1 MSIEKYISPFI
12 QSHFPEFYKE
22 YGTNFI
28 AFTRAYYEWLESAG
42 NPIEQ
47 SRKLYEYADID
58 STVDTFIKYFKNK
71 YMLSIPENIAADKRL
86 LSKHIL
92 DLYKSKGSLRSYEL
106 LFRILFNEDIQV
118 YIPGNDL
125 FRLSNNKYIK
135 PVYIEISDNQY
146 LNDIIGKIIYDSSLL
161 STAVVENYFIK
172 TVNNKTIN
180 VLTLSSVNG
189 SFKYGS
195 KIICYDLYVNNAGNK
210 ISQYEYNQLNEI
222 EKTDYNLAITIN
234 NAPIITGSLL
244 SVGIINGGSNFRV
257 GDLLDVIGD
266 GTGGIARVSTIGQ
279 DISGKVNFKL
289 IDGGSGFTTNSTVT
303 VTPVLGD
310 TGTGATF
317 KVGAIKDKEII
328 NISSDI
334 IANTTYNTT
343 LVLDNSLVGCN
354 LTISITSGT
363 FAINDTITSIAATN
377 VLPID
382 VTTLVDNSFANGES
396 LSNSSLGISS
406 LTAHIVDG
414 NLIYV
419 NGADI
424 LNANLTTGTIL
435 ISNTTSSIL
444 KVNTLLPIQSEYGS
458 GTINTISGSTILKIT
473 DPSYGFGYFVPGSS
487 IKNQIDST
495 ATVVSF
501 TRNTNW
507 PDFTNTTIGNK
518 NLDTPISSVLTLIN
532 KEVGTIDYLSQINPG
547 SNYSG
552 YPTVVVNE
560 QDIYDLKIPDK
571 TGYKGRNAIV
581 TTDIERTKNT
591 INTVDIFD
599 SGFGYSPGSQVQLV
613 STNTQNEA
621 IVTGTAVVDRQ
632 GVGSGFFSNRSG
644 FVSDTQ
650 YIIDSNYWQTQSYD
664 IIATRM
670 LSSYEKFVRD
680 LVHPAGIALFGTLKI
695 ATEIQNEIAAPASFI
710 LQSTL

>member
-244 SVGIINGGSNFRV
+244 SVGIINGGNNFRV

-334 IANTTYNTT
+334 IANTTSNIT

-419 NGADI
+419 NGAGI